1 MPVQLNKMEIISLF
15 CALSCEC
22 LIGPKI
28 DFSFFKQNVILFL
41 SWFCGEI
48 WPRDILDRFHKTQ
61 PLESIWGFVKDIV

>member
-1 MPVQLNKMEIISLF
+1 MPVQQNKMEIISLF

-41 SWFCGEI
+41 FRFCGEI
-48 WPRDILDRFHKTQ
+48 WPRDILDRFH
-61 PLESIWGFVKDIV
+61 